1 MVHLEDQTIAQ
12 HAAGLLTGGDLGAA
26 DAHLATCPVCRSTSE
41 RYRLLIASLSAPTVP
56 ADVLGRVQ
64 DQVRQRVR
72 VKTFIQQL
80 IEDPAWRVEVQR
92 DPRAALERHRIRPT
106 PQLLAALK
114 EISTLQEGVDGSQLD
129 ERISK
134 LLPPI

>member
-1 MVHLEDQTIAQ
+1 MVHLEEETIAQ
-12 HAAGLLTGGDLGAA
+12 HAAGLLTGGDLSAA
-26 DAHLATCPVCRSTSE
+26 DAHLATCPVCRATSE
-41 RYRLLIASLSAPTVP
+41 DYRSLVGSLSAPSVP
-56 ADVLGRVQ
+56 ADVLTRVQ
-64 DQVRQRVR
+64 DQVSQRVR

-80 IEDPAWRVEVQR
+80 IEDPSWRMEVGR

-114 EISTLQEGVDGSQLD
+114 EISTLQESVDGSQLD

>member
-1 MVHLEDQTIAQ
+1 MVHLEEETIAQ
-12 HAAGLLTGGDLGAA
+12 HAAGLLTGEDLSAA
-26 DAHLATCPVCRSTSE
+26 DVHLATCPVCRATSGG
-41 RYRLLIASLSAPTVP
+41 YRSLVGSLSAPSVP
-56 ADVLGRVQ
+56 ADVLARVQ

-80 IEDPAWRVEVQR
+80 IEDPSWRTEVGR